1 MFKRIK
7 NIITTKVN
15 QKKVQKVEEDFVNAA
30 ESYISSVQLFRYSE
44 RQIRKQL
51 MGKVDREKAEELDG
65 LRKQLL
71 ATIDRFCYL
80 LSYISEGT
88 VNKDS
93 LKAEYDLE
101 ALSYHE
107 KISTDPNCIRSEA
120 VLLSNIITYSIFTR
134 TVVTRFDDVFDGVE
148 ESRVNREEIMNVINP
163 LFKDEEKYNEH
174 MNILFTSL
182 EEDFNVKPEDIE
194 LDTQVAALFS
204 AAKMYPA
211 ETIYIVNK
219 PFKIDYRLKE
229 EN

>member
-7 NIITTKVN
+7 NIISTKVN
-15 QKKVQKVEEDFVNAA
+15 QKKVQKIEEDFVNAA
-30 ESYISSVQLFRYSE
+30 ESYISSIQLFRYSE
-44 RQIRKQL
+44 RQLRKQL

-65 LRKQLL
+65 LRKQIL

-93 LKAEYDLE
+93 LKVEYDLE

-107 KISTDPNCIRSEA
+107 KISIDPNYIRGEA

-163 LFKDEEKYNEH
+163 LFKDEEKFNDH

-182 EEDFNVKPEDIE
+182 EEDFNVKPEDIG
-194 LDTQVAALFS
+194 LDTQVAAIIS
-204 AAKMYPA
+204 AVKMHPE

-219 PFKIDYRLKE
+219 PFKIDYNLKE